1 MNGQG
6 KLLTH
11 YLKNADKLI
20 IPVYQRNYDWREEH
34 CRKLYQDL
42 VRTIRDR
49 KNVGISLE
57 ELSLLAI
64 LWGAALTTL

>member
-42 VRTIRDR
+42 VRTVRDG
-49 KNVGISLE
+49 KLGISLE

>member
-20 IPVYQRNYDWREEH
+20 IPVIRETTTGERNTAGN
-34 CRKLYQDL
+34 C
-42 VRTIRDR
+42 IRILFAPFVIE
-49 KNVGISLE
+49 NVGISLE

-64 LWGAALTTL
+64 LWGAALITS

>member
-42 VRTIRDR
+42 VLPFVIE
-49 KNVGISLE
+49 NVGISLE